1 LPYTSA
7 KSAQWQD
14 KWTFAQPAP
23 CRLGRAADGDFA
35 MNLIQEL
42 EKEQFDKLSAGKTI
56 PEFGPGDTVIVNVKV
71 VEGDRSRVQAYEGV
85 CIGRSGGGLNES
97 FTVRKISYGEGVE
110 RVFPVMSPMIDSITV
125 VRRGK
130 VRRAKLYYLR
140 NLRGK
145 SARIVE
151 KKTDRPQAAAAAA
164 AAVGE

>member
-1 LPYTSA
+1 
-7 KSAQWQD
+7 
-14 KWTFAQPAP
+14 
-23 CRLGRAADGDFA
+23 

-42 EKEQFDKLSAGKTI
+42 EKEQSDKLVASRAI

-71 VEGDRSRVQAYEGV
+71 KEGDRSRVQAYEGV

-110 RVFPVMSPMIDSITV
+110 RVFPVMSPMIDSIKV

-151 KKTDRPQAAAAAA
+151 KKTERPQKASEA
-164 AAVGE
+164 AAVPAAAE